1 LFEQLSEMTKKHVV
15 VLVLGDIG
23 RSPRMQYHS
32 RSLAELKEI
41 DQVSVVGYEGEKPV
55 ESLRSNPKVS
65 FRYIKPLELSF
76 LKKISVLKAIFK
88 GLALL
93 FAIFQVLWSLPA
105 YQLII
110 IQNPPG
116 IPAVIV
122 ALLISVFNQSK
133 VMIDWHNLGFSVYE
147 ISLGKSHFLVKLSY
161 FLEKTICSLAHYHL
175 CVSKALN
182 AWLKVNF
189 KVNSTV
195 LYDRPGAFVTKYN
208 FSLEDRHNLLL
219 KLQLT
224 EKELFGKMDEEI
236 LKKAAII
243 EETIQSFK
251 LANNNQILPR
261 TTNRIALIISSTSW
275 TADEDF
281 SILLTAMENIETFLQ
296 QRRSS
301 SSSLSASS
309 PLYFERIV
317 CVITG
322 KGELK
327 SYYEQLM
334 DTFNQKSHFIKMKT
348 RWLEFTDYPKLLF
361 CSNVGISLHTSTSG
375 LDLPMKVLDLVGSSL
390 PGLAKDFPTISELV
404 QVKKNGFIFQNENDL
419 TALIQQLFF
428 FPVRKGQQK
437 EKKGAKVSER
447 LLEGEEEGEISE
459 LEKMRDFCGQLESWE
474 VNWNKVMKPIVL
486 DALE

>member
-1 LFEQLSEMTKKHVV
+1 MTRKHVV

-93 FAIFQVLWSLPA
+93 LAIFQVLWSLPA

-122 ALLISVFNQSK
+122 ALLISAFNRSK
-133 VMIDWHNLGFSVYE
+133 VLIDWHNLGFSVYE

-189 KVNSTV
+189 KVTATV

-224 EKELFGKMDEEI
+224 EKELFGKMDEEL
-236 LKKAAII
+236 LKKASPSAGV

-251 LANNNQILPR
+251 LVNNNQILPR

-296 QRRSS
+296 QRRSAS
-301 SSSLSASS
+301 SSSP

-327 SYYEQLM
+327 SYYEQRM

-348 RWLEFTDYPKLLF
+348 RWLEFADYPKLLF

-375 LDLPMKVLDLVGSSL
+375 LDLPMKVLDMFGSSL
-390 PGLAKDFPTISELV
+390 PVLAKDFPTISELV

-428 FPVRKGQQK
+428 FTARKDQLKQK
-437 EKKGAKVSER
+437 KKGAKASE
-447 LLEGEEEGEISE
+447 GSQEEEEEEESSE

-474 VNWNKVMKPIVL
+474 VNWNKVMKPIVI